1 MGCGASAQPVPAT
14 DEQKVEMMQFAV
26 KEMMITIGTHAITNG
41 KDVNVK
47 APLDQVGKIREFV
60 TSTRTAAAES
70 KEKMAGGDG
79 KAAGAA
85 AAVAEKAGGGM
96 MGGMMGGLAKV
107 AAVADQG
114 LDAAGNAAGGAVEA
128 ALNGFADAIDAG
140 IKSLDDAFD
149 KVGDEVTAAKAD
161 DIIAVYKAVINDRK
175 IDSPQTLVRGAAPHG
190 KAEADAC
197 AKNAVSA
204 YIADK
209 AKDEMVEKMLPV
221 CKEAVQA
228 STACKSWKK
237 VIDSYN
243 QANDKLGTL
252 GEYGQKFKQEP
263 ITLDID
269 KYIVEQIVLGY
280 RDLTA
285 TKEDAF
291 RKAPATATVPNKPTT
306 FERCWNVT
314 DAGIVYE
321 EFKKNHYDDFKM
333 AGK

>member
-197 AKNAVSA
+197 AKKCSKCIYCRQGQRRDGRENAPCLQGSCPSFHCVQVLEEGHRFLQPS
-204 YIADK
+204 K
-209 AKDEMVEKMLPV
+209 R
-221 CKEAVQA
+221 EAWHAWRVRPEVQ
-228 STACKSWKK
+228 TG
-237 VIDSYN
+237 
-243 QANDKLGTL
+243 LL
-252 GEYGQKFKQEP
+252 
-263 ITLDID
+263 
-269 KYIVEQIVLGY
+269 
-280 RDLTA
+280 
-285 TKEDAF
+285 
-291 RKAPATATVPNKPTT
+291 
-306 FERCWNVT
+306 
-314 DAGIVYE
+314 
-321 EFKKNHYDDFKM
+321 M
-333 AGK
+333 A

>member
-14 DEQKVEMMQFAV
+14 DEQKIEMMQFAV

-60 TSTRTAAAES
+60 TSTRAAAAEY
-70 KEKMAGGDG
+70 KDKMAGGDG

-128 ALNGFADAIDAG
+128 ALNGFADAINAG
-140 IKSLDDAFD
+140 IQSLDDAFD
-149 KVGDEVTAAKAD
+149 IVGDQVTAAKAD

-228 STACKSWKK
+228 STACKSWKQ

-243 QANDKLGTL
+243 KANEKLGSLEITA
-252 GEYGQKFKQEP
+252 KFKQDP

-280 RDLTA
+280 RDLMA

-291 RKAPATATVPNKPTT
+291 RKAPETATVPNNPTT
-306 FERCWNVT
+306 FARCWNITVS
-314 DAGIVYE
+314 GIVYE